1 LYLYALTAPWLARL
15 AYLLACLALAGLL
28 AACGGGGSGAD
39 ATPPGGL
46 NSAVVEAAP
55 NTATPSLITTTINLD
70 IMGYDESEYFLAGT
84 ARSYTS
90 SAPLSVDGKWSVAA
104 AGQGEYKTRMVVY
117 KPKSAAKFNGTVIVE
132 WLNVSVG
139 ADTAVD
145 WVMAHNELI
154 RSGYAYVGVSAQKT
168 GVDTLKASSRYAAL
182 SHPGDSYSYDIFS
195 QAAKAVLKPQ
205 GINPLAGLT
214 VQKMIAAGESQSAN
228 RLMTY
233 ANAFGT
239 NRLFGQLFD
248 GFFIHSRTYPFGAAL
263 SQAPQTAVPTPD
275 GLTVRDDL
283 PVPTMMLQTE
293 YDVYKFSSAA
303 ARQDDTPKFRLW
315 EVAGTSHV
323 DYYTVAG
330 RADYG
335 IDNSYASVLESKT
348 PLNCSAPVNS
358 GPQHFVVSAAFAA
371 LRTWIAD
378 GTAPSIAP
386 RIEVSGTPLNVL
398 KDALG
403 NAKGGI
409 RTPYVDAPVA
419 TLSADGQPSGDTCT
433 LFGTTKLFDST
444 LLNQLYSSHEDYVAK
459 VEASVSAAV
468 AKGFLLRADAAMI
481 NLSAQNSSVGVR

>member
-1 LYLYALTAPWLARL
+1 MYLYGRTAPWLARL
-15 AYLLACLALAGLL
+15 AYLFACLALAGLL
-28 AACGGGGSGAD
+28 AACGGGGSGGGNV
-39 ATPPGGL
+39 PPVGL
-46 NSAVVEAAP
+46 VVEAAP
-55 NTATPSLITTTINLD
+55 NTAATVLVSTTIDLD
-70 IMGYDESEYFLAGT
+70 SLGYQESEYFFGGT

-90 SAPLSVDGKWSVAA
+90 SAPLSIDGKWSVTV
-104 AGQGEYKTRMVVY
+104 AGEAGYKTRMVVY
-117 KPKSAAKFNGTVIVE
+117 RPKSAAKFNGTVIVE

-145 WVMAHNELI
+145 WIMAHNELI
-154 RSGYAYVGVSAQKT
+154 RSGYAYVGVSAQSV
-168 GVDTLKASSRYAAL
+168 GVDTLKGSSRYAAL
-182 SHPGDSYSYDIFS
+182 YHPGDSYSYDIFS

-214 VQKMIAAGESQSAN
+214 VQKMIATGESQSAN

-275 GLTVRDDL
+275 GLTMRDDL

-315 EVAGTSHV
+315 EVAG
-323 DYYTVAG
+323 

-335 IDNSYASVLESKT
+335 IDNSYTRVLEST
-348 PLNCSAPVNS
+348 TALNCSAPVNS
-358 GPQHFVVSAAFAA
+358 GPQYFVVSAAFAA
-371 LRTWIAD
+371 LRTWIVD

-419 TLSADGQPSGDTCT
+419 TLSADGQPAGSRCT

-444 LLNQLYSSHEDYVAK
+444 LLKQRYSSHEDYVAK

-468 AKGFLLRADAAMI
+468 AKGFLLPADAAMI
-481 NLSAQNSSVGVR
+481 NLSAQNSSVGVP